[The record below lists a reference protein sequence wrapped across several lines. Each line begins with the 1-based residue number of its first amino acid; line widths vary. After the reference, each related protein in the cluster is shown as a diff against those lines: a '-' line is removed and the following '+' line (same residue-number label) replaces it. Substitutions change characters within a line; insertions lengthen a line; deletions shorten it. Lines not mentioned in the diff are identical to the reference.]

1 MPLAELVALYEAAGL
16 PTPAITR
23 YELPSELEGLLSR
36 SFPDPGDADAIRDL
50 FERSLA
56 DDALGVGAQR
66 RDGGIHFAYPVAVLA
81 ATRPAG

>member
-1 MPLAELVALYEAAGL
+1 MPSPHRGHRN
-16 PTPAITR
+16 AI
-23 YELPSELEGLLSR
+23 LDLEGLLSR
-36 SFPDPGDADAIRDL
+36 SFPGPGDADQIRAL

-56 DDALGVGAQR
+56 DDGLGVGARR